1 MLIYL
6 INQGL
11 EKVKGVL
18 LLPNVDRLTPEFEHL
33 PEAFRFMV
41 LKLAFQ

>member
-1 MLIYL
+1 MLVYL

-11 EKVKGVL
+11 EKVKGIL
-18 LLPNVDRLTPEFEHL
+18 LLPNVDCLTPEFEHL

-41 LKLAFQ
+41 LKLALQ

>member
-1 MLIYL
+1 MLVYL

-18 LLPNVDRLTPEFEHL
+18 LLPNVDRLTPEFEHF